1 MEIYKIYKY
10 TKIYTD
16 LQKALAKAEKLE
28 ALGCATE
35 IVNIFGENWR
45 VRYN

>member
-1 MEIYKIYKY
+1 MKIYKIYKY

-16 LQKALAKAEKLE
+16 RQKALAKAEKLE
-28 ALGCATE
+28 ALGYVTE
-35 IVNIFGENWR
+35 VVNMFGEKWR

>member
-10 TKIYTD
+10 SPIFTD
-16 LQKALAKAEKLE
+16 YYKALEHAEKL
-28 ALGCATE
+28 ARRGYTAAV
-35 IVNIFGENWR
+35 VNMFGENWR

>member
-1 MEIYKIYKY
+1 MKNICKY

-16 LQKALAKAEKLE
+16 YQKALTKAQKLE
-28 ALGCATE
+28 ALGYVTAV
-35 IVNIFGENWR
+35 VNMFGENWR